1 MSLKFNTRHLE
12 EKNLFLRGELSAADL
27 ELDNVDELIRTRE
40 PLAYDLEAQKLDDG
54 ILVHGSLSL
63 NLECDCARCL
73 KPFQHQ
79 ILLEDWASHMPL
91 EGEDKV
97 EIVNDSVDLTPYLR
111 EDILL
116 SFPQHPL
123 CEPDCKGLSNSKD
136 QAPAPGEGARFGSE
150 KVRPDGQAASSTWA
164 ELNKLKF

>member
-1 MSLKFNTRHLE
+1 MSLKFNLRHLE
-12 EKNLFLRGELSAADL
+12 QKNLFLRGELPAADL
-27 ELDNVDELIRTRE
+27 ELENVDELIRTRE
-40 PLAYDLEAQKLDDG
+40 PLAYVLEVQTLEDG
-54 ILVHGSLSL
+54 ILVHGSLRL

-79 ILLEDWASHMPL
+79 ISLEDWASHLPL

-123 CEPDCKGLSNSKD
+123 CEPDCKGLSKSKYQD
-136 QAPAPGEGARFGSE
+136 LAPGEDARPESE